1 MMKQTGVRTRRT
13 TALAAAFTLTVASIV
28 AVAASGCA
36 GGAAEP
42 GFTPADATAIRQR
55 TQDFEAAFNG
65 KDIEKLAA
73 FYPAESVLM
82 PPNAPT
88 VRGKDTIK
96 DFYKELYGQGGTDL
110 EMETKDVRGHG
121 SMAYEAGGYSINR
134 KPATGK
140 ATRDRGKYMLIWRNQ
155 NGGWVIEYTI
165 WSSDLPELVPIAK

>member
-1 MMKQTGVRTRRT
+1 MTKQQSKGRGNVR
-13 TALAAAFTLTVASIV
+13 AAAVSLAVAA
-28 AVAASGCA
+28 AVSMAASGCG

-42 GFTPADATAIRQR
+42 AFTPADAAAIRQR
-55 TQDFEAAFNG
+55 TQDYEAAFNS
-65 KDIEKLAA
+65 KDLEKVAA

-88 VRGKDTIK
+88 VRGKDGIR

-110 EMETKDVRGHG
+110 EMETRDVRGHG
-121 SMAYEAGGYSINR
+121 NMAYEAGSYSINR
-134 KPATGK
+134 RPATGN

-155 NGGWVIEYTI
+155 NSAWSIEYTI

>member
-1 MMKQTGVRTRRT
+1 M
-13 TALAAAFTLTVASIV
+13 ALATAVRFAAASVVAL
-28 AVAASGCA
+28 AASGCA

-42 GFTPADATAIRQR
+42 AFTPADGTAIRQR

-65 KDIEKLAA
+65 KDPEKVAA

-88 VRGKDTIK
+88 IRGRDGIR
-96 DFYKELYGQGGTDL
+96 DFYKELYAQGGTDL

-121 SMAYEAGGYSINR
+121 TMAYEAGGYSINR
-134 KPATGK
+134 RPATGNP
-140 ATRDRGKYMLIWRNQ
+140 TRDRGKYMLIWRNQ
-155 NGGWVIEYTI
+155 GGTWTIEYTI